1 MKKPDLAQ
9 TIAEK
14 INRLEEE
21 IRKTPY
27 HKGTEHHIGRMRA
40 KIANL
45 KNREEQIRKS
55 SGHFGFIP
63 KKEGDATIVL
73 IGPPSVGKSTLLR
86 NLTQAQSRVEEWPF
100 TTLTVIPGMLDYQG
114 AKIQIF
120 DLPGIIK
127 GASIG
132 LGRGK
137 EVISATRAADLLLL
151 MVDIKSQNQIPNILK
166 ELKKSAVD
174 LPVIIVINKADLMKD
189 QEKLGKKEKGQDKIF
204 ISAEKEIGL
213 EELKNIIWEKLGLM
227 RIYLK
232 PKDKQPNLQ
241 EPLILKKG
249 QTIKDVIEKTFP
261 PDKKI
266 TQILLW
272 GPSARFPKQQVS
284 KDHKLADEDILSFS

>member
-1 MKKPDLAQ
+1 MKKPDLTQ
-9 TIAEK
+9 TITDK
-14 INRLEEE
+14 INRLEDE

-27 HKGTEHHIGRMRA
+27 HKGTEHHIGRLRA
-40 KIANL
+40 KISNL
-45 KNREEQIRKS
+45 KNREEQIKKS
-55 SGHFGFIP
+55 GGHFGFVP
-63 KKEGDATIVL
+63 KKEGDATVVL

-86 NLTQAQSRVEEWPF
+86 NLTEAQSRVEAWPF

-127 GASIG
+127 GASVG
-132 LGRGK
+132 LGRGR
-137 EVISATRAADLLLL
+137 EVISATRSADLLLL
-151 MVDIKSQNQIPNILK
+151 MVEVKNQNQIPSLLK
-166 ELKKSAVD
+166 ELKQAVVNV
-174 LPVIIVINKADLMKD
+174 PIIVVVNKADLISD
-189 QEKLGKKEKGQDKIF
+189 LDKKEKKQDKIF

-213 EELKNIIWEKLGLM
+213 EELKTAVWQKLGLM

-232 PKDKQPNLQ
+232 PKDQQPNFQ

-261 PDKKI
+261 SDKKI
-266 TQILLW
+266 QQILLW

-284 KDHKLADEDILSFS
+284 KDHLLEDEDILSFS

>member
-1 MKKPDLAQ
+1 MKKPDLTQ
-9 TIAEK
+9 TITDK
-14 INRLEEE
+14 INRLEDE

-27 HKGTEHHIGRMRA
+27 HKGTEHHIGRLRA
-40 KIANL
+40 KISNL
-45 KNREEQIRKS
+45 KNREEQIKKS
-55 SGHFGFIP
+55 GGHFGFVP
-63 KKEGDATIVL
+63 KKEGDAKVVL

-86 NLTQAQSRVEEWPF
+86 NLTEAQSRVEAWPF

-127 GASIG
+127 GASVG
-132 LGRGK
+132 LGRGR
-137 EVISATRAADLLLL
+137 EVISATRSADLLLL
-151 MVDIKSQNQIPNILK
+151 MVEVKNQNQIPSLLK
-166 ELKKSAVD
+166 ELKQAVVNV
-174 LPVIIVINKADLMKD
+174 PIIVVVNKADLISD
-189 QEKLGKKEKGQDKIF
+189 LDKKEKKQDKIF

-213 EELKNIIWEKLGLM
+213 EELKTAVWQKLGLM

-232 PKDKQPNLQ
+232 PKDQQPNFQ

-261 PDKKI
+261 SDKKI
-266 TQILLW
+266 QQILLW

-284 KDHKLADEDILSFS
+284 KDHLLEDEDILSFS

>member
-9 TIAEK
+9 TIADK
-14 INRLEEE
+14 ISRLEEE

-27 HKGTEHHIGRMRA
+27 HKGTEHHIGRLRA
-40 KIANL
+40 KISNL
-45 KNREEQIRKS
+45 KNREEQIKKS
-55 SGHFGFIP
+55 GGHFGFVP
-63 KKEGDATIVL
+63 KKEGDATVVL

-86 NLTQAQSRVEEWPF
+86 NLTEAQSRVEARPF

-127 GASIG
+127 GASVG

-137 EVISATRAADLLLL
+137 EVISATRSADLLLL
-151 MVDIKSQNQIPNILK
+151 MVEVKNQNQIPSLLK
-166 ELKKSAVD
+166 ELKQAAVNV
-174 LPVIIVINKADLMKD
+174 PIIVVVNKADLISNLD
-189 QEKLGKKEKGQDKIF
+189 KKEKNQDKIF

-213 EELKNIIWEKLGLM
+213 EELKTAVWQKLGLM
-227 RIYLK
+227 RVYLK

-266 TQILLW
+266 QQILLW

-284 KDHKLADEDILSFS
+284 RDHLLEDEDILSFS

>member
-9 TIAEK
+9 TIADK
-14 INRLEEE
+14 ISRLEEE

-27 HKGTEHHIGRMRA
+27 HKGTEHHIGRLRA
-40 KIANL
+40 KISNL
-45 KNREEQIRKS
+45 KNREEQIKKS
-55 SGHFGFIP
+55 GGHFGFVP
-63 KKEGDATIVL
+63 KKEGDATVVL

-86 NLTQAQSRVEEWPF
+86 NLTEAQSRVEAWPF

-127 GASIG
+127 GASVG

-137 EVISATRAADLLLL
+137 EVISATRSADLLLL
-151 MVDIKSQNQIPNILK
+151 MVEVKNQNQIPSLLK
-166 ELKKSAVD
+166 ELKRAAVNI
-174 LPVIIVINKADLMKD
+174 PIIVVVNKADLISD
-189 QEKLGKKEKGQDKIF
+189 LDKKEKNQDKIF

-213 EELKNIIWEKLGLM
+213 EELKNAVWQKLGLM

-232 PKDKQPNLQ
+232 PKDQQPNLQ

-261 PDKKI
+261 LDKKI
-266 TQILLW
+266 QQILLW
-272 GPSARFPKQQVS
+272 GPSARFPRQQVS
-284 KDHKLADEDILSFS
+284 KDHPLEDEDILSFS

>member
-9 TIAEK
+9 TIADK
-14 INRLEEE
+14 ISRLEEE

-27 HKGTEHHIGRMRA
+27 HKGTEHHIGRLRA
-40 KIANL
+40 KISNL
-45 KNREEQIRKS
+45 KNREEQIKKS
-55 SGHFGFIP
+55 SGNFGFIP
-63 KKEGDATIVL
+63 KKEGDATVVL

-127 GASIG
+127 GASVG

-137 EVISATRAADLLLL
+137 EVISATRSADLLLL
-151 MVDIKSQNQIPNILK
+151 MVDVKNQNQIPSLLK
-166 ELKKSAVD
+166 ELKKSAVN
-174 LPVIIVINKADLMKD
+174 LPIVTVVNKADLMKD
-189 QEKLGKKEKGQDKIF
+189 QDGIGKKEKSQDKIF

-213 EELKNIIWEKLGLM
+213 EELKTVIWQKLGLM

-232 PKDKQPNLQ
+232 PKGKQPNLQ

-266 TQILLW
+266 QQILLW

-284 KDHKLADEDILSFS
+284 KKHELADEDILSFS

>member
-9 TIAEK
+9 TIADK
-14 INRLEEE
+14 ISRLEEE

-27 HKGTEHHIGRMRA
+27 HKGTEHHIGRLRA
-40 KIANL
+40 KISNL
-45 KNREEQIRKS
+45 KNREEQIKKS
-55 SGHFGFIP
+55 GGHFGFVP
-63 KKEGDATIVL
+63 KKEGDATVVL

-86 NLTQAQSRVEEWPF
+86 NLTEAQSRVEAWPF

-127 GASIG
+127 GASVG

-137 EVISATRAADLLLL
+137 EVISATRSADLLLL
-151 MVDIKSQNQIPNILK
+151 MVEVKNQNQIPSLLK
-166 ELKKSAVD
+166 ELKQAAVNV
-174 LPVIIVINKADLMKD
+174 PIIVVVNKADLISNLD
-189 QEKLGKKEKGQDKIF
+189 KKEKNQDKIF

-213 EELKNIIWEKLGLM
+213 EELKTAVWQKLGLM
-227 RIYLK
+227 RVYLK

-266 TQILLW
+266 QQILLW

-284 KDHKLADEDILSFS
+284 RDHLLEDEDILSFS

>member
-127 GASIG
+127 GASVG

-166 ELKKSAVD
+166 EL
-174 LPVIIVINKADLMKD
+174 
-189 QEKLGKKEKGQDKIF
+189 
-204 ISAEKEIGL
+204 
-213 EELKNIIWEKLGLM
+213 
-227 RIYLK
+227 
-232 PKDKQPNLQ
+232 
-241 EPLILKKG
+241 
-249 QTIKDVIEKTFP
+249 
-261 PDKKI
+261 
-266 TQILLW
+266 
-272 GPSARFPKQQVS
+272 
-284 KDHKLADEDILSFS
+284 